1 MKKTTFFYVLKEVL
15 YLFFIGL
22 MTLTII
28 LLMDKI
34 FKLIELIVTKG
45 TSVTQILKL
54 LFYIAPSFLI
64 FTIPMSVLVATLL
77 SFGRLSSDNEITAFK
92 ASGVSLYQLFW
103 PIIYFSV
110 VAYLVT
116 TFLVFYALPWGNRG
130 FINTLY
136 AIAQTKA
143 DIDIKERVFN
153 DDFEGLVVYVEKV
166 PIQGRKMEGVLIH
179 DEREKGQS
187 NTIFSTEG
195 YLFNDPKSQEVV
207 LRLVQGEIHRFELK
221 TQTYHRI
228 QFDTYD
234 LKLELAKT
242 FEAIGRKL
250 REHEM
255 SIDEIEA
262 KIDKMKKE
270 GKNTASQ
277 EVELHRRF
285 SVPFACIVF
294 AIIGV
299 PMGIQPS
306 RSGRSHGFVFSI
318 LIFLGYYI
326 ALTAS
331 EMFAV
336 SGALPPFLAGW
347 APNVLFGSFGIY
359 LLVKA
364 ANDSP
369 FGPSLWLSQILDF
382 IQEKWRQ
389 FFENV

>member
-15 YLFFIGL
+15 HLFFIGL

-34 FKLIELIVTKG
+34 FKLIELIVNRG
-45 TSVTQILKL
+45 TSLIHILRL
-54 LFYIAPSFLI
+54 LMFIAPSFLV
-64 FTIPMSVLVATLL
+64 FTIPMSILLATLL

-103 PIIYFSV
+103 PVIYLAV
-110 VAYLVT
+110 LAYFVT
-116 TFLVFYALPWGNRG
+116 TFLVLYGLPWGNRG

-136 AIAQTKA
+136 VIAQTKA

-153 DDFEGLVVYVEKV
+153 DDFEDLVLYVDKV
-166 PIQGRKMEGVLIH
+166 PTQGRKMEGILIH
-179 DEREKGQS
+179 DEREKGKP

-195 YLFNDPKSQEVV
+195 YLFNDPKSKEVI
-207 LRLVQGEIHRFELK
+207 LRLIQGEIHRFELK

-228 QFDTYD
+228 RFETYD
-234 LKLELAKT
+234 LKFELAKT
-242 FEAIGRKL
+242 FEAIENKL
-250 REHEM
+250 KEKEM

-270 GKNTASQ
+270 GKDTASQ
-277 EVELHRRF
+277 EVEFHKRF
-285 SVPFACIVF
+285 SIPFACIVF

-299 PMGIQPS
+299 PLGIQPS

-331 EMFAV
+331 ETFAV
-336 SGALPPFLAGW
+336 RRTIPPFLAGW

-369 FGPSLWLSQILDF
+369 FGPSLWLSQLFDF

>member
-1 MKKTTFFYVLKEVL
+1 MKKTAFFYILKEVL

-110 VAYLVT
+110 VAYFIT

-136 AIAQTKA
+136 TIAQTKA

-153 DDFEGLVVYVEKV
+153 DDFEGLVVYVNKV

-179 DEREKGQS
+179 DEREQGQS

-195 YLFNDPKSQEVV
+195 YLFNDPKSQEVI

-221 TQTYHRI
+221 TQTYHRV

-255 SIDEIEA
+255 SINEIEA

-277 EVELHRRF
+277 EVELHRRYA
-285 SVPFACIVF
+285 VPFACIVF

-299 PMGIQPS
+299 PMGIQPR

-318 LIFLGYYI
+318 LILLGYYI

-336 SGALPPFLAGW
+336 RGALPPLLAAW
-347 APNVLFGSFGIY
+347 APNIVFGGFGIY

-369 FGPSLWLSQILDF
+369 WGPSLWLSQLLDF

>member
-1 MKKTTFFYVLKEVL
+1 M

-45 TSVTQILKL
+45 TSSTQILKL

-92 ASGVSLYQLFW
+92 ASGVSLYQLFS

-110 VAYLVT
+110 VAYFIT

-285 SVPFACIVF
+285 AVPFACIVF

-369 FGPSLWLSQILDF
+369 FGPSLWLSQFLDF
-382 IQEKWRQ
+382 IQQKWRR

>member
-15 YLFFIGL
+15 HLFFIGL

-34 FKLIELIVTKG
+34 FKLIELIVTRG
-45 TSVTQILKL
+45 TSATQILKL

-64 FTIPMSVLVATLL
+64 FTIPMSILLATLL

-110 VAYLVT
+110 IAYFVT
-116 TFLVFYALPWGNRG
+116 IFLVLYALPWGNRG

-153 DDFEGLVVYVEKV
+153 DDFEGLVVYVDKV
-166 PIQGRKMEGVLIH
+166 PIQGRKMEGVLIY
-179 DEREKGQS
+179 DEREKGKS

-195 YLFNDPKSQEVV
+195 YLFNDPKSHEVI
-207 LRLVQGEIHRFELK
+207 LRLLQGEIHRFELE
-221 TQTYHRI
+221 TQTYQRV

-242 FEAIGRKL
+242 FEAIGKKL

-255 SIDEIEA
+255 SIDEIEG
-262 KIDKMKKE
+262 KIDRMKKE

-277 EVELHRRF
+277 EVELHKRF

-299 PMGIQPS
+299 PLGIQPR

-318 LIFLGYYI
+318 LILLGYYI

-336 SGALPPFLAGW
+336 RGTIPPFLAGW

-369 FGPSLWLSQILDF
+369 FGPSLWLSQLLDF

>member
-1 MKKTTFFYVLKEVL
+1 MKKTAFFYVLKEVL
-15 YLFFIGL
+15 HIFFIGL
-22 MTLTII
+22 MTFTII

-45 TSVTQILKL
+45 TSVTQILRL

-64 FTIPMSVLVATLL
+64 FTIPMSVLLATLL

-110 VAYLVT
+110 IAYFVT
-116 TFLVFYALPWGNRG
+116 TFLVLYALPWGNRG

-136 AIAQTKA
+136 TIAQTKA
-143 DIDIKERVFN
+143 DVDIKERVFN
-153 DDFEGLVVYVEKV
+153 DDFEGLVVYVDKV
-166 PIQGRKMEGVLIH
+166 PIQGRKMQGVLIY
-179 DEREKGQS
+179 DEREQEKS

-195 YLFNDPKSQEVV
+195 YLFNDPKSQEVI

-242 FEAIGRKL
+242 FEAIGKKL

-255 SIDEIEA
+255 SIDEIET
-262 KIDKMKKE
+262 KMDRMKKE
-270 GKNTASQ
+270 GKDTASQ
-277 EVELHRRF
+277 EVELHKRYA
-285 SVPFACIVF
+285 VPFACIVF

-299 PMGIQPS
+299 PLGIQPR

-318 LIFLGYYI
+318 LIFLSYYI

-336 SGALPPFLAGW
+336 RRTIPPFLAGW
-347 APNVLFGSFGIY
+347 APNILFGSFGIY

-369 FGPSLWLSQILDF
+369 LGPSLWLNQLLDF
-382 IQEKWRQ
+382 IQEKWRRI
-389 FFENV
+389 FENV

>member
-1 MKKTTFFYVLKEVL
+1 MKKTAFFYVLKEVL
-15 YLFFIGL
+15 HIFFIGL
-22 MTLTII
+22 MTFTII

-45 TSVTQILKL
+45 TSLTHILRL
-54 LFYIAPSFLI
+54 LMFIAPSFLI

-110 VAYLVT
+110 IAYFVT
-116 TFLVFYALPWGNRG
+116 TFLVLYALPWGNRG

-136 AIAQTKA
+136 TIAQTKA
-143 DIDIKERVFN
+143 DVDIKERVFN
-153 DDFEGLVVYVEKV
+153 DDFEGLVVYVDKV
-166 PIQGRKMEGVLIH
+166 PIQGRKMQGVLIY
-179 DEREKGQS
+179 DEREQEKS

-195 YLFNDPKSQEVV
+195 YLFNDPKSQEVI

-242 FEAIGRKL
+242 FEAIGKKL

-255 SIDEIEA
+255 SIDEIET
-262 KIDKMKKE
+262 KMDRMKKE
-270 GKNTASQ
+270 GKDTASQ
-277 EVELHRRF
+277 EVELHKRYA
-285 SVPFACIVF
+285 VPFACIVF

-299 PMGIQPS
+299 PLGIQPR

-318 LIFLGYYI
+318 LIFLSYYI

-336 SGALPPFLAGW
+336 RRTIPPFLAGW
-347 APNVLFGSFGIY
+347 APNILFGSFGIY

-369 FGPSLWLSQILDF
+369 LGPSLWLNQLLDF
-382 IQEKWRQ
+382 IQEKWRRI
-389 FFENV
+389 FENV

>member
-15 YLFFIGL
+15 HLFFIGL

-34 FKLIELIVTKG
+34 FKLIELIVNRG
-45 TSVTQILKL
+45 TSLIHILRL
-54 LFYIAPSFLI
+54 LMFIAPSFLV
-64 FTIPMSVLVATLL
+64 FTIPMSILLATLL

-103 PIIYFSV
+103 PVIYLAV
-110 VAYLVT
+110 LAYFVT
-116 TFLVFYALPWGNRG
+116 TFLVLYGLPWGNRG

-136 AIAQTKA
+136 VIAQTKA

-153 DDFEGLVVYVEKV
+153 DDFEDLVLYVDKV
-166 PIQGRKMEGVLIH
+166 PTQGRKMEGILIH
-179 DEREKGQS
+179 DEREKGKP

-195 YLFNDPKSQEVV
+195 YLFNDPKSKEVI
-207 LRLVQGEIHRFELK
+207 LRLIQGEIHRFELK
-221 TQTYHRI
+221 TQTYHKI

-234 LKLELAKT
+234 LKLDLAKT
-242 FEAIGRKL
+242 FEAIENKL
-250 REHEM
+250 KEKEM

-270 GKNTASQ
+270 GKDTASQ
-277 EVELHRRF
+277 EVEFHKRF
-285 SVPFACIVF
+285 SIPFACIVF

-299 PMGIQPS
+299 PLGIQPS

-331 EMFAV
+331 ETFAV
-336 SGALPPFLAGW
+336 RRTIPPFLAGW

-369 FGPSLWLSQILDF
+369 FAPSLWLSQLLDF

>member
-15 YLFFIGL
+15 HLFFIGL

-34 FKLIELIVTKG
+34 FKLIELIVNRG
-45 TSVTQILKL
+45 TSLIHILRL
-54 LFYIAPSFLI
+54 LMFIAPSFLV
-64 FTIPMSVLVATLL
+64 FTIPMSILLATLL

-103 PIIYFSV
+103 PVIYLAV
-110 VAYLVT
+110 LAYFVT
-116 TFLVFYALPWGNRG
+116 TFLVLYGLPWGNRG

-136 AIAQTKA
+136 VIAQTKA

-153 DDFEGLVVYVEKV
+153 DDFEGLVVYVDKV
-166 PIQGRKMEGVLIH
+166 PIQGRKMEGVLIY
-179 DEREKGQS
+179 DEREQGKP

-195 YLFNDPKSQEVV
+195 YLFNDPKSKEVI
-207 LRLVQGEIHRFELK
+207 LRLIQGEIHRFELK

-234 LKLELAKT
+234 LKFELAKT
-242 FEAIGRKL
+242 FEAIENKL
-250 REHEM
+250 KEKEM

-270 GKNTASQ
+270 GKDTASQ
-277 EVELHRRF
+277 EVEFHKRF
-285 SVPFACIVF
+285 SIPFACIVF

-299 PMGIQPS
+299 PLGIQPS

-331 EMFAV
+331 ETFAV
-336 SGALPPFLAGW
+336 RRTIPPFLAGW

-359 LLVKA
+359 LLVKT

-369 FGPSLWLSQILDF
+369 FGPSLWLSQLLDF

>member
-15 YLFFIGL
+15 HLFFIGL

-34 FKLIELIVTKG
+34 FKLIELIVNRG
-45 TSVTQILKL
+45 TSLIHILRL
-54 LFYIAPSFLI
+54 LMFIAPSFLV
-64 FTIPMSVLVATLL
+64 FTIPMSILLATLL

-103 PIIYFSV
+103 PVIYLAV
-110 VAYLVT
+110 LAYFVT
-116 TFLVFYALPWGNRG
+116 TFLVLYGLPWGNRG

-136 AIAQTKA
+136 VIAQTKA

-153 DDFEGLVVYVEKV
+153 DDFEDLVLYVDKV
-166 PIQGRKMEGVLIH
+166 PTQGRKMEGILIH
-179 DEREKGQS
+179 DEREKGKP

-195 YLFNDPKSQEVV
+195 YLFNDPKSKEVI
-207 LRLVQGEIHRFELK
+207 LRLIQGEIHRFELK
-221 TQTYHRI
+221 TQTYHKI

-234 LKLELAKT
+234 LKFELAKT
-242 FEAIGRKL
+242 FEAIENKL
-250 REHEM
+250 KEKEM
-255 SIDEIEA
+255 SIEEIEA

-270 GKNTASQ
+270 GKDTASQ
-277 EVELHRRF
+277 EVEFHKRF
-285 SVPFACIVF
+285 SIPFACIVF

-299 PMGIQPS
+299 PLGIQPS

-331 EMFAV
+331 ETFAV
-336 SGALPPFLAGW
+336 RRTIPPFLAGW

-369 FGPSLWLSQILDF
+369 FAPSLWLSQLLDF

>member
-45 TSVTQILKL
+45 TSSTQILKL

-285 SVPFACIVF
+285 AVPFACIVF

-336 SGALPPFLAGW
+336 SGDLPPFLAGW

>member
-45 TSVTQILKL
+45 TSATQILKL

-285 SVPFACIVF
+285 AVPFACIVF

>member
-15 YLFFIGL
+15 HLFFIGL

-34 FKLIELIVTKG
+34 FKLIELIVNRG
-45 TSVTQILKL
+45 TSLIHILRL
-54 LFYIAPSFLI
+54 LMFIAPSFLV
-64 FTIPMSVLVATLL
+64 FTIPMSILLATLL

-103 PIIYFSV
+103 PVIYLAV
-110 VAYLVT
+110 LAYFVT
-116 TFLVFYALPWGNRG
+116 TFLVLYGLPWGNRG

-136 AIAQTKA
+136 VIAQTKA

-153 DDFEGLVVYVEKV
+153 DDFEDLVLYVDKV
-166 PIQGRKMEGVLIH
+166 PTQGRKMEGILIH
-179 DEREKGQS
+179 DEREKGKP

-195 YLFNDPKSQEVV
+195 YLFNDPKSKEVI
-207 LRLVQGEIHRFELK
+207 LRLIQGEIHRFELK
-221 TQTYHRI
+221 TQTYHKIR
-228 QFDTYD
+228 FETYD
-234 LKLELAKT
+234 LKFELAKT
-242 FEAIGRKL
+242 FEAIENKL
-250 REHEM
+250 KEKEM
-255 SIDEIEA
+255 SIEEIEA

-270 GKNTASQ
+270 GKDTASQ
-277 EVELHRRF
+277 EVEFHKRF
-285 SVPFACIVF
+285 SIPFACIVF

-299 PMGIQPS
+299 PLGIQPS

-331 EMFAV
+331 ETFAV
-336 SGALPPFLAGW
+336 RRTIPPFLAGW

-369 FGPSLWLSQILDF
+369 FAPSLWLSQLLDF

>member
-1 MKKTTFFYVLKEVL
+1 
-15 YLFFIGL
+15 

-285 SVPFACIVF
+285 AVPFACIVF

-369 FGPSLWLSQILDF
+369 FGPSLWLSQLLDF

>member
-15 YLFFIGL
+15 HLFFIGL

-34 FKLIELIVTKG
+34 FKLIELIVTRG

-54 LFYIAPSFLI
+54 LFYIAPSFLV
-64 FTIPMSVLVATLL
+64 FTIPMSILLATLL

-110 VAYLVT
+110 VAYFVT
-116 TFLVFYALPWGNRG
+116 IFLVLYALPWGNRG

-179 DEREKGQS
+179 DEREKGKS

-195 YLFNDPKSQEVV
+195 YLFNDPKSQEVI
-207 LRLVQGEIHRFELK
+207 LRLLQGEIHRFELE
-221 TQTYHRI
+221 TQTYQRI

-262 KIDKMKKE
+262 KIDRMKKE

-277 EVELHRRF
+277 EVELHKRF

-299 PMGIQPS
+299 PLGIQPR

-318 LIFLGYYI
+318 FILLGYYI

-336 SGALPPFLAGW
+336 RGMIPPFLAGW
-347 APNVLFGSFGIY
+347 APNILFGSFGIY

-369 FGPSLWLSQILDF
+369 FGPSLWLTQLLDF

-389 FFENV
+389 LSKNV

>member
-45 TSVTQILKL
+45 TSATQILKL

-195 YLFNDPKSQEVV
+195 YLFNDPKSQEVI

-285 SVPFACIVF
+285 AVPFACIVF

>member
-15 YLFFIGL
+15 HLFFIGL

-34 FKLIELIVTKG
+34 FKLIELIVNRG
-45 TSVTQILKL
+45 TSLIHILRL
-54 LFYIAPSFLI
+54 LMFIAPSFLV
-64 FTIPMSVLVATLL
+64 FTIPMSILLATLL

-103 PIIYFSV
+103 PVIYLAV
-110 VAYLVT
+110 LAYFVT
-116 TFLVFYALPWGNRG
+116 TLLVLYALPWGNRG

-136 AIAQTKA
+136 VIAQTKA

-153 DDFEGLVVYVEKV
+153 DDFEDLVVYVDKV
-166 PIQGRKMEGVLIH
+166 PTQGRKMEGILIH
-179 DEREKGQS
+179 DEREKGKP

-195 YLFNDPKSQEVV
+195 YLFNDPKSKEVI
-207 LRLVQGEIHRFELK
+207 LRLIQGEIHRFELK
-221 TQTYHRI
+221 TQTYHKIR
-228 QFDTYD
+228 FETYD
-234 LKLELAKT
+234 LKFELAKT
-242 FEAIGRKL
+242 FEAIENKL
-250 REHEM
+250 KEKEM

-270 GKNTASQ
+270 GKDTASQ
-277 EVELHRRF
+277 EVEFHKRF
-285 SVPFACIVF
+285 SIPFACIVF

-299 PMGIQPS
+299 PLGIQPS

-331 EMFAV
+331 ETFAV
-336 SGALPPFLAGW
+336 RRTIPPFLAGW

-369 FGPSLWLSQILDF
+369 FGPSLWLSQLFDF

>member
-1 MKKTTFFYVLKEVL
+1 MKKTSFFYVLREVL
-15 YLFFIGL
+15 HLFFIGL

-34 FKLIELIVTKG
+34 FRLIELIVTRG
-45 TSVTQILKL
+45 TSITQILTL
-54 LFYIAPSFLI
+54 LFYIAPSFLV

-110 VAYLVT
+110 VAYFVT
-116 TFLVFYALPWGNRG
+116 TFLVLYALPWSNRG

-136 AIAQTKA
+136 AMAQTKA

-153 DDFEGLVVYVEKV
+153 DDFKGLVVYVEKV

-187 NTIFSTEG
+187 NTIFSSEG
-195 YLFNDPKSQEVV
+195 YLFNDPKSHEVI
-207 LRLVQGEIHRFELK
+207 LRLVRGEIHRFEMK

-234 LKLELAKT
+234 LKLELAQT
-242 FEAIGRKL
+242 FEAIEKKL

-270 GKNTASQ
+270 GKDTASQ
-277 EVELHRRF
+277 EVELHKRYA
-285 SVPFACIVF
+285 VPFACIVF

-318 LIFLGYYI
+318 LILLGYYI

-336 SGALPPFLAGW
+336 RRTIPPFMAGW

-369 FGPSLWLSQILDF
+369 FGPSLWLNQLLDF
-382 IQEKWRQ
+382 IQEKWRH

>member
-34 FKLIELIVTKG
+34 FKLIELIVTRG
-45 TSVTQILKL
+45 TSLTHILRL
-54 LFYIAPSFLI
+54 LMFIAPSFLI

-77 SFGRLSSDNEITAFK
+77 AFGRLSSDNEITAFK

-285 SVPFACIVF
+285 AVPFACIVF

-369 FGPSLWLSQILDF
+369 FGPSLWLSQLLDF

>member
-15 YLFFIGL
+15 HLFFIGL

-34 FKLIELIVTKG
+34 FKLIELIVTRG
-45 TSVTQILKL
+45 TSITHILRLL
-54 LFYIAPSFLI
+54 LFISPSFLV
-64 FTIPMSVLVATLL
+64 FTIPMSILLATLL

-103 PIIYFSV
+103 PVIYLAV
-110 VAYLVT
+110 LAYFVT
-116 TFLVFYALPWGNRG
+116 TFLVLYGLPWGNRG

-153 DDFEGLVVYVEKV
+153 DDFEDLVLYVDKV
-166 PIQGRKMEGVLIH
+166 PTQGRKMEGILIH
-179 DEREKGQS
+179 DEREKGKP

-195 YLFNDPKSQEVV
+195 YLFNDPKSKEVI
-207 LRLVQGEIHRFELK
+207 LRLIQGEIHRFELK
-221 TQTYHRI
+221 TQTYHKIR
-228 QFDTYD
+228 FETYD
-234 LKLELAKT
+234 LKFALAKT
-242 FEAIGRKL
+242 FEAIENKL
-250 REHEM
+250 KEKEM
-255 SIDEIEA
+255 SIGEIEA

-270 GKNTASQ
+270 GKDTASQ
-277 EVELHRRF
+277 EVEFHKRF
-285 SVPFACIVF
+285 SIPFACIVF

-299 PMGIQPS
+299 PLGIQPS

-331 EMFAV
+331 ETFAV
-336 SGALPPFLAGW
+336 RRTIPPFLAGW

-369 FGPSLWLSQILDF
+369 FAPSLWLSQLLDF

>member
-34 FKLIELIVTKG
+34 FKLIELIVTRG
-45 TSVTQILKL
+45 TSLTHILRL
-54 LFYIAPSFLI
+54 LMFIAPSFLI

-285 SVPFACIVF
+285 AVPFACIVF

-369 FGPSLWLSQILDF
+369 FGPSLWLSQLLDF

>member
-45 TSVTQILKL
+45 TSSTQILKL

-195 YLFNDPKSQEVV
+195 YLFNDPKSQEVI

-285 SVPFACIVF
+285 AVPFACIVF